1 MMKTM
6 FRNKVKNL
14 RFVNEVIKLK
24 VFNDFLSLIDLTNSV
39 VYLRDDAV
47 INHLCECEV
56 EAASK
61 RILCQKPILYI
72 LMKPEGVH
80 G

>member
-6 FRNKVKNL
+6 FRNKAKTLNL
-14 RFVNEVIKLK
+14 VNELIKLK
-24 VFNDFLSLIDLTNSV
+24 VFNDLLKFGRFDQI
-39 VYLRDDAV
+39 VYLRDDTV
-47 INHLCECEV
+47 RNHLCECEV

-61 RILCQKPILYI
+61 RILCQKSILYT
-72 LMKPEGVH
+72 LMKPRVVH